1 MEDFSSAGARWAAE
15 CGQLEAW
22 VHSYLLGPGG
32 NRAFSE
38 GLKRRTRYWRDPELL
53 PVQMLSRTCGPESDM
68 PFQEPLESWQRRV
81 SAIAS
86 SFRELEPFP
95 PVIAQYQAGRLLV
108 NDGSH
113 RLAAFQTLGLVQC
126 WVIVWYADDTE
137 FEHHSRRGFVWNATV
152 EGTC

>member
-1 MEDFSSAGARWAAE
+1 MEDFSSVGARHAAE

-38 GLKRRTRYWRDPELL
+38 GLMQRTRYWRDPELL
-53 PVQMLSRTCGPESDM
+53 PLQMLRRTCGPESTM
-68 PFQEPLESWQRRV
+68 PFRESLESWQTRV

-86 SFRELEPFP
+86 SFQELELFP
-95 PVIAQYQAGRLLV
+95 PLIARYEPGRLPI

-113 RLAAFQTLGLVQC
+113 RFAAFESLGLLHC
-126 WVIVWYADDTE
+126 WVIVWYADE
-137 FEHHSRRGFVWNATV
+137 ASFELHKNRGFVWNATV
-152 EGTC
+152 HG